1 MPKALICNLTR
12 DQLNARA
19 LASARRADAGEAL
32 PEADYLL
39 NFENPVD
46 AYRAVTP
53 ERFRL
58 LAVLQAAGPA
68 DGLRAGAT
76 LGAPL
81 QQRPRGRERAG
92 GDRPDRA
99 RRRGRSR
106 SLGGRGMAVEHRAS
120 RVRERR
126 FQRWAGRNTDGETI
140 EFEVRGHVRG
150 LGEPKMLDGLAR
162 RGRDIQIT
170 GGPARGRTTPGR
182 VAVVLR

>member
-1 MPKALICNLTR
+1 
-12 DQLNARA
+12 
-19 LASARRADAGEAL
+19 
-32 PEADYLL
+32 
-39 NFENPVD
+39 
-46 AYRAVTP
+46 
-53 ERFRL
+53 
-58 LAVLQAAGPA
+58 
-68 DGLRAGAT
+68 
-76 LGAPL
+76 
-81 QQRPRGRERAG
+81 
-92 GDRPDRA
+92 
-99 RRRGRSR
+99 
-106 SLGGRGMAVEHRAS
+106 MAVEHRAS